1 MTTYKKKFSRAR
13 LLYRLR
19 GGKWLLTSAF
29 AEIPLFKN
37 LLLKSINKISSLTFR
52 PLHPIVGIHSDQLWE
67 ERKGVLYE
75 IILPYL
81 KSPITVLEIGAWMG
95 LGSTQLWKKL
105 MPSSKLVIAD
115 AWSPADINDG
125 IDGLNI
131 HSIFTRTALNST
143 INVADE
149 IHSKNIN
156 VAILR
161 GKSLLTLPLL
171 EENLFDLIYIDA
183 SHIYPDV
190 KFDIQSAKRLIKDKG
205 MICGDDLDLKI
216 TEDLIGIAK
225 ENISLDLY
233 ILPNGEAIHP
243 GVLLS
248 VHEEFEAVNQKNGTW
263 WIYKNGEKYTTNF
276 SDLNRN

>member
-1 MTTYKKKFSRAR
+1 
-13 LLYRLR
+13 
-19 GGKWLLTSAF
+19 
-29 AEIPLFKN
+29 
-37 LLLKSINKISSLTFR
+37 
-52 PLHPIVGIHSDQLWE
+52 
-67 ERKGVLYE
+67 
-75 IILPYL
+75 
-81 KSPITVLEIGAWMG
+81 
-95 LGSTQLWKKL
+95 
-105 MPSSKLVIAD
+105 
-115 AWSPADINDG
+115 
-125 IDGLNI
+125 
-131 HSIFTRTALNST
+131 
-143 INVADE
+143 
-149 IHSKNIN
+149 
-156 VAILR
+156 
-161 GKSLLTLPLL
+161 
-171 EENLFDLIYIDA
+171 LFDLIYIDA

-225 ENISLDLY
+225 EKISLDLF